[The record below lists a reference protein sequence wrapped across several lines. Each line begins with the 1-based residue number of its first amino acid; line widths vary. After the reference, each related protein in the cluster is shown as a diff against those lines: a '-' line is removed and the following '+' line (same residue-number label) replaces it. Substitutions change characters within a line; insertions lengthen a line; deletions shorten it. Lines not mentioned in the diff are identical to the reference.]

1 MAKKEPVTP
10 RPRIN
15 NMKHTLPIL
24 TLIATLAFVTSPLV
38 TDPFSGFAPDRFP
51 VPQIDPPV
59 QPAGYAFSIWG
70 VIYIWLTVMAVV
82 GVTLR
87 RHAPQ
92 WQGVHLPLILSLGP
106 GAAWLWVAGFAPRAA
121 TVLIFWMMATAIW
134 ALLRSPSEDRFLLR
148 LPVALYAG
156 WLTAAAHV
164 SLGINLGGFGIAP
177 ADIAA
182 VIALAL
188 ASGVMLLTL
197 YLRPDL
203 PEYGL
208 AFVWALVAVIV
219 ANWGG
224 AAPVL
229 IAAALALVLVLFAM
243 IRGLRSGQ
251 LAHGL

>member
-1 MAKKEPVTP
+1 MAKKEPVAP
-10 RPRIN
+10 PLRITH
-15 NMKHTLPIL
+15 MKQNLPVL
-24 TLIATLAFVTSPLV
+24 TLLATLAFVVSPLV

-59 QPAGYAFSIWG
+59 QPAGYAFGIWG
-70 VIYIWLTVMAVV
+70 LIYLWLVVMAVA

-106 GAAWLWVAGFAPRAA
+106 GAVWLWVAGFAPRAA

-134 ALLRSPSEDRFLLR
+134 ALLRTPAQDRFLLR

-177 ADIAA
+177 AEIAA
-182 VIALAL
+182 IIALAL
-188 ASGVMLLTL
+188 ASAVMLTTL
-197 YLRPDL
+197 YFRPDL
-203 PEYGL
+203 PDYGL

-224 AAPVL
+224 AALVL
-229 IAAALALVLVLFAM
+229 IAAAVALLLVVFAM